1 MQEWNISGSA
11 FVYLLLYLD
20 PYFLLRIVNR
30 ARDAKRIC
38 SRCIVRVWFLSPEL
52 TLFFTS

>member
-1 MQEWNISGSA
+1 MQEWNLSGLA

-20 PYFLLRIVNR
+20 PYILLRIVNR

-38 SRCIVRVWFLSPEL
+38 SRCVVHVWFQSPEL